1 MRAWGETGSKL
12 NRDHSGGHNP
22 QSHLDLNQGQG
33 WKHLRNK
40 HMISA
45 HAQMHTVNVNISFRL
60 HVENRL
66 PFIIGIAALVLKYN
80 GLLFKFLK

>member
-33 WKHLRNK
+33 WKHLHNK

-45 HAQMHTVNVNISFRL
+45 HAQMHMLNVNKSFRL
-60 HVENRL
+60 HVENSL
-66 PFIIGIAALVLKYN
+66 LFIIGIAALVLKYN